1 MFLKVLAFCSAIC
14 RLLSLSVEGKL
25 HTLLRTLARAAAF
38 HLRHEDSYR
47 HIQKLKDNGWKTT
60 IMPSCGT
67 FTFASALDEE
77 MDRLWTDREMH
88 DSDRILKISSHHRAR
103 T

>member
-1 MFLKVLAFCSAIC
+1 MLLKVLTFCSAIC

-77 MDRLWTDREMH
+77 MDGALDEIFFFLTRR
-88 DSDRILKISSHHRAR
+88 
-103 T
+103 